1 MSADPR
7 AGEVAIAPDGA
18 ITTVVLARTAKLNAL
33 DLPMLAALDAA
44 LDAVDRDPGCKV
56 MILASASAKAFC
68 AGGDIAAWG
77 ALDPREMATRWIRDG
92 HRVFDRLAALRQ
104 PTIAAIEGIAYGG
117 GLELAACCDL
127 RIAGAAARFA
137 LPETTVATAPGW
149 AGTQRLPRLIG
160 PARAK
165 RLAFTGDPVDAATAL
180 AWGLV
185 DEVAPAGAAEDAAR
199 ALAARIARAS
209 ALSVQVAKQMIDA
222 CVTGAPV
229 VALDSLAAQ
238 VTLAGPDAAE
248 ARAAFRD
255 KRKPKF
261 E

>member
-1 MSADPR
+1 MTTASRAD
-7 AGEVAIAPDGA
+7 EVKVARDGA
-18 ITTVVLARTAKLNAL
+18 ITVVTLARTAKANAL
-33 DLPMLAALDAA
+33 DLPLLAALDAA
-44 LDAVDRDPGCKV
+44 LDAIDRDPDCKA

-77 ALDPREMATRWIRDG
+77 ALSPREMATRWIRDG
-92 HRVFDRLAALRQ
+92 HRVLDRLATLRQ

-127 RIAGAAARFA
+127 RVAGEAARFA
-137 LPETTVATAPGW
+137 LPEATVATAPGW
-149 AGTQRLPRLIG
+149 AGTLRLPRLIG
-160 PARAK
+160 PARTK

-185 DEVAPAGAAEDAAR
+185 DEVAPAGT
-199 ALAARIARAS
+199 ALAAAHALAGRIVRAS

-222 CVTGAPV
+222 CVAGAPV

-248 ARAAFRD
+248 AQAAFRD
-255 KRKPKF
+255 KRKPRF
-261 E
+261 D